1 MQNPSDDEIKDILA
15 STKVVAVVGISA
27 NHDRPSYGVAR
38 FLQGQ
43 GYRVVPV
50 NPGLAGQTLLGER
63 VWPDLAAIPAD
74 LAVDMVDIFRRS
86 EAVPA
91 VVGEAL
97 AHLPGLRTVWM
108 QLGVESA
115 EAAAAAAA
123 QGVAVVQNRC
133 PAIEYPRLMRG

>member
-1 MQNPSDDEIKDILA
+1 MQNPSDDDIRHILEG
-15 STKVVAVVGISA
+15 TRVIAVVGISA
-27 NHDRPSYGVAR
+27 NPDRPSHEVAR
-38 FLQGQ
+38 FLQGR

-63 VWPDLAAIPAD
+63 VWPDLASIPAD
-74 LAVDMVDIFRRS
+74 LAVDMVDIFRKS

-91 VVGEAL
+91 LVSEAL

-115 EAAAAAAA
+115 EAAASATAR
-123 QGVAVVQNRC
+123 GVAVVQNRC